1 MSVADGKKL
10 KTYDIVIDKC
20 TLLGLMYIHSFG
32 APIHVQDVATNRHQ
46 VQKCLVS

>member
-1 MSVADGKKL
+1 MSVAGGKKL
-10 KTYDIVIDKC
+10 KTYVIDKC
-20 TLLGLMYIHSFG
+20 TLLGLMGYMHSFG